1 MCVQYRYLRGIC
13 TEMSVGLYHVRYS
26 YASHG
31 PTYGI
36 VGSRLVLR
44 IRTLVRAHLYRA
56 VRTRVRYSH
65 ASHGP
70 TYGIVGSR
78 LILRIRTLVRVHL
91 YRAVRTKVRSRLQL
105 TCAKGNGNSTA
116 VDFDVAVEGARRGSR
131 IRLVLGGDLHRLAG
145 VYGFAGA
152 G

>member
-1 MCVQYRYLRGIC
+1 MGLDVQCCIFGEL
-13 TEMSVGLYHVRYS
+13 
-26 YASHG
+26 
-31 PTYGI
+31 I
-36 VGSRLVLR
+36 VC
-44 IRTLVRAHLYRA
+44 
-56 VRTRVRYSH
+56 VRTVQV
-65 ASHGP
+65 P
-70 TYGIVGSR
+70 TGYKYGNVSWDVPCTVQPCVIRSYVWDCGSR

-116 VDFDVAVEGARRGSR
+116 VDSDVAVEGARRGSR

>member
-1 MCVQYRYLRGIC
+1 MPSAAYSVNSSFVCVQYRYLRGIR
-13 TEMSVGLYHVRYS
+13 TEMSVGMYHVRYS
-26 YASHG
+26 
-31 PTYGI
+31 
-36 VGSRLVLR
+36 L
-44 IRTLVRAHLYRA
+44 
-56 VRTRVRYSH
+56 

-105 TCAKGNGNSTA
+105 TCAKGGGNSTA
-116 VDFDVAVEGARRGSR
+116 VDSDVAVEEARRGSR

-145 VYGFAGA
+145 LYGFAGA